1 VSLRNKFL
9 AVLIVPVVVLV
20 ASTTLL
26 VLSRHRT
33 NATLGAE
40 REAYLIRDAVQAI
53 QNDLVDAETGM
64 RGYLLTG
71 DDSFL
76 EPYDTGVG
84 RIGSDL
90 DALEELT
97 SVDGSQIGRI
107 ERLRTMAYERIHLLS
122 GLRPF
127 VPVTERT
134 DQEQLSKQLEL
145 GREAMDEIRVLL
157 SELQDRTDELLAER
171 TRDLDTMRRV
181 SFLLAIGGTPIAV
194 LVSFVLLLFLAR
206 GAGARIGAMEAN
218 ADRMQNGLPL
228 LPARPR
234 DDELGRLEAALIES
248 GTRVVELQG
257 ELQRQATLDPLT
269 RLPNRRGFVP
279 MAEHRLEVAKR
290 NHQPLALMF
299 VDVDGLKGVNDT
311 LGHATGDWLIA
322 ETAYV
327 LRTTFRASD
336 LIARMG
342 GDEFCILFA
351 AETDA
356 AVEGAAR
363 RLQTAM
369 DRSNRDPERPFRLS
383 LSAGVSRFDP
393 EDPRTLDELMGVADE
408 RMYVKKRARQA
419 AGASSVRDAG
429 EPGPAGAEAPGAEP
443 AGAEPAGAEPSR
455 G

>member
-1 VSLRNKFL
+1 
-9 AVLIVPVVVLV
+9 VLV

-33 NATLGAE
+33 NATLAAE
-40 REAYLIRDAVQAI
+40 REAYLIRDAVQTV
-53 QNDLVDAETGM
+53 QHDLVDAESGM

-71 DDSFL
+71 DDGFL
-76 EPYDTGVG
+76 EPYDTGVA

-90 DALEELT
+90 DALEALT
-97 SVDGSQIGRI
+97 DADGSQIGRI
-107 ERLRTMAYERIHLLS
+107 ERLRDLAYERIHLLS
-122 GLRPF
+122 GLLPF
-127 VPVTERT
+127 VPVTDRT
-134 DQEQLSKQLEL
+134 DRGQLSQQLEL
-145 GREAMDEIRVLL
+145 GRQAMDEVSVLL
-157 SELQDRTDELLAER
+157 SEFQDRADELLAER
-171 TRDLDTMRRV
+171 TSDLDTMRRI
-181 SFLLAIGGTPIAV
+181 SFLLAVGGTPIAV
-194 LVSFVLLLFLAR
+194 LVSLILLLILAR
-206 GAGARIGAMEAN
+206 RIGARIGAMEAN

-228 LPARPR
+228 LPAPR
-234 DDELGRLEAALIES
+234 REDELGHLESALIES

-299 VDVDGLKGVNDT
+299 VDVDGLKRVNDT

-351 AETDA
+351 AESDA
-356 AVEGAAR
+356 AIEGAAR
-363 RLQTAM
+363 RLEAAM
-369 DRSNRDPERPFRLS
+369 DHSNRDPERPFRLS

-393 EDPRTLDELMGVADE
+393 EDPRTLDGLMAVADE
-408 RMYVKKRARQA
+408 RMYAKKRERQA
-419 AGASSVRDAG
+419 AGASSVRDVA
-429 EPGPAGAEAPGAEP
+429 APEP
-443 AGAEPAGAEPSR
+443 AGAPGVEPAR

>member
-1 VSLRNKFL
+1 LV
-9 AVLIVPVVVLV
+9 VPVVVLV

-26 VLSRHRT
+26 VLSRQRT
-33 NATLGAE
+33 NATLAAE
-40 REAYLIRDAVQAI
+40 REAYLIRDAVQTI

-76 EPYDTGVG
+76 EPYAVGVG

-90 DALEELT
+90 DTLESLT
-97 SVDGSQIGRI
+97 APDGSQIGRI
-107 ERLRTMAYERIHLLS
+107 ARLRPLAYERIRLLS

-134 DQEQLSKQLEL
+134 DREQLSKQLEL
-145 GREAMDEIRVLL
+145 GRQAMDEVRVLL
-157 SELQDRTDELLAER
+157 GEMQDRADQLLAER
-171 TRDLDTMRRV
+171 THELDTMRRL
-181 SFLLAIGGTPIAV
+181 SFLLAVGGTPIAV
-194 LVSFVLLLFLAR
+194 LVSLILLLILAR
-206 GAGARIGAMEAN
+206 GVGRRIGVMEAN

-228 LPARPR
+228 VAPTPR
-234 DDELGRLEAALIES
+234 GDELGHLERALIES

-299 VDVDGLKGVNDT
+299 VDVDGLKQVNDS

-351 AETDA
+351 AESEV

-363 RLQTAM
+363 RLQASM
-369 DRSNRDPERPFRLS
+369 DRSNHDPDRPFRLS
-383 LSAGVSRFDP
+383 MSAGVSRFDP
-393 EDPRTLDELMGVADE
+393 EDPRSLDELMAVADE
-408 RMYVKKRARQA
+408 RMYAKKRARQA
-419 AGASSVRDAG
+419 AGASSIR
-429 EPGPAGAEAPGAEP
+429 
-443 AGAEPAGAEPSR
+443 
-455 G
+455 

>member
-1 VSLRNKFL
+1 MPVPVGTGAIVSLRNKFL

-26 VLSRHRT
+26 VLTRYRT
-33 NATLGAE
+33 NATLTAE
-40 REAYLIRDAVQAI
+40 REAHLIKDAVQAV
-53 QNDLVDAETGM
+53 QNDLVEAETGM

-71 DDSFL
+71 DDGFL

-97 SVDGSQIGRI
+97 GSDGSQIGRV
-107 ERLRTMAYERIHLLS
+107 ERLRALAYERLHLLS

-145 GREAMDEIRVLL
+145 GRQAMDEVRVLL
-157 SELQDRTDELLAER
+157 AELQDRADQLLAER
-171 TRDLDTMRRV
+171 THDLDTMRRI
-181 SFLLAIGGTPIAV
+181 SFLLAVGGTPIAV
-194 LVSFVLLLFLAR
+194 LVPLILLLVLAR
-206 GAGARIGAMEAN
+206 QVGSRIGAMEAN
-218 ADRMQNGLPL
+218 ADRMQKGLPL
-228 LPARPR
+228 VPPPR
-234 DDELGRLEAALIES
+234 SNDELGHLEAALIES

-290 NHQPLALMF
+290 SHQPLALMF
-299 VDVDGLKGVNDT
+299 VDVDGLKRVNDT

-351 AETDA
+351 AGSDA
-356 AVEGAAR
+356 AVDGAAR
-363 RLQTAM
+363 RLQASM

-393 EDPRTLDELMGVADE
+393 EDPRTLDELMAAADE

-419 AGASSVRDAG
+419 AGASAVRKAAV
-429 EPGPAGAEAPGAEP
+429 EPGR
-443 AGAEPAGAEPSR
+443 EPSGVERAR

>member
-1 VSLRNKFL
+1 MSLRNKVL

-26 VLSRHRT
+26 VLSRQRT

-40 REAYLIRDAVQAI
+40 REAYLIRDAVQAV

-90 DALEELT
+90 DALEALT
-97 SVDGSQIGRI
+97 DADGSQIGRI
-107 ERLRTMAYERIHLLS
+107 ERLRDLAYERIHLLS

-134 DQEQLSKQLEL
+134 DQEQLTKQLEL
-145 GREAMDEIRVLL
+145 VRQAMDEVRTLL
-157 SELQDRTDELLAER
+157 GELQDRADQLLAER
-171 TRDLDTMRRV
+171 THDLDTMRRM
-181 SFLLAIGGTPIAV
+181 SFLLAVAGTPIAV
-194 LVSFVLLLFLAR
+194 LVSLVLLVLLAR
-206 GAGARIGAMEAN
+206 RIGGRISAMEAN

-228 LPARPR
+228 LPPARR
-234 DDELGRLEAALIES
+234 DDELGRLESALIES

-299 VDVDGLKGVNDT
+299 VDVDELKQVNDT

-351 AETDA
+351 AESDA

-363 RLQTAM
+363 RLQTTM
-369 DRSNRDPERPFRLS
+369 DRSNGDPGRPFRLS

-393 EDPRTLDELMGVADE
+393 EDPRSLDELMATADE
-408 RMYVKKRARQA
+408 RMYAKKRSRQA
-419 AGASSVRDAG
+419 AGVSSVRETRAP
-429 EPGPAGAEAPGAEP
+429 EPQPSGAESP
-443 AGAEPAGAEPSR
+443 R

>member
-1 VSLRNKFL
+1 MSLRNKFL

-26 VLSRHRT
+26 VLSRQRT
-33 NATLGAE
+33 NATLDAE

-53 QNDLVDAETGM
+53 LNDLIDAETGM

-76 EPYDTGVG
+76 DPYDVGVG

-90 DALEELT
+90 DTLESLT
-97 SVDGSQIGRI
+97 GPDSSQFGRI
-107 ERLRTMAYERIHLLS
+107 ARLRPLAYERIHLLS

-134 DQEQLSKQLEL
+134 DQQQLSEQLEL
-145 GREAMDEIRVLL
+145 GRQAMDDVRVLL
-157 SELQDRTDELLAER
+157 GEMQDRADQLLTER
-171 TRDLDTMRRV
+171 RRDLDTMRHL
-181 SFLLAIGGTPIAV
+181 SFMIAVGGTPIAV
-194 LVSFVLLLFLAR
+194 LISLALIVLLAR
-206 GAGARIGAMEAN
+206 RIGARIGAMEAN
-218 ADRMQNGLPL
+218 ADRMQNGLPMF
-228 LPARPR
+228 ASAPR
-234 DDELGRLEAALIES
+234 DDELGRLESALIEG

-299 VDVDGLKGVNDT
+299 VDVDELKQVNDT

-351 AETDA
+351 AESDA
-356 AVEGAAR
+356 AIEGAAG
-363 RLQTAM
+363 RLQASM
-369 DRSNRDPERPFRLS
+369 DHSNRDPDRPFLLS
-383 LSAGVSRFDP
+383 MSAGVSRFDP
-393 EDPRTLDELMGVADE
+393 EDPRSLDQLMAVADE
-408 RMYVKKRARQA
+408 RMYAKKRARQA
-419 AGASSVRDAG
+419 AGASSMR
-429 EPGPAGAEAPGAEP
+429 
-443 AGAEPAGAEPSR
+443 
-455 G
+455 

>member
-33 NATLGAE
+33 NATLAAE
-40 REAYLIRDAVQAI
+40 REAYLIKDAVQAV

-97 SVDGSQIGRI
+97 SADGSQIGRI
-107 ERLRTMAYERIHLLS
+107 ARLRDLAYERIHLLS

-145 GREAMDEIRVLL
+145 GRQAMDEVRVLL
-157 SELQDRTDELLAER
+157 AELQGRADELLAER
-171 TRDLDTMRRV
+171 THDLDTMRRV

-194 LVSFVLLLFLAR
+194 LVSLFLLLILVR
-206 GAGARIGAMEAN
+206 RVGARIGAMEAN

-228 LPARPR
+228 LPPPRR
-234 DDELGRLEAALIES
+234 DDELGHLESALIES

-299 VDVDGLKGVNDT
+299 VDVDGLKQVNDS

-351 AETDA
+351 AESDD

-363 RLQTAM
+363 RLQTSM
-369 DRSNRDPERPFRLS
+369 DASNRGPERPFRLS

-393 EDPRTLDELMGVADE
+393 EDPRTLDQLMAVADE

-419 AGASSVRDAG
+419 AGASSFRDAAG
-429 EPGPAGAEAPGAEP
+429 EPEPTGVEP
-443 AGAEPAGAEPSR
+443 AR

>member
-1 VSLRNKFL
+1 
-9 AVLIVPVVVLV
+9 
-20 ASTTLL
+20 
-26 VLSRHRT
+26 
-33 NATLGAE
+33 
-40 REAYLIRDAVQAI
+40 
-53 QNDLVDAETGM
+53 M
-64 RGYLLTG
+64 
-71 DDSFL
+71 
-76 EPYDTGVG
+76 
-84 RIGSDL
+84 GSDL
-90 DALEELT
+90 DALASLT
-97 SVDGSQIGRI
+97 AADGSQIGRI
-107 ERLRTMAYERIHLLS
+107 ERLRGLAYERIHLLS

-134 DQEQLSKQLEL
+134 DQEQLAHQLEL
-145 GREAMDEIRVLL
+145 GRLAMDEVHGLL
-157 SELQDRTDELLAER
+157 QELQDRVDELLVER
-171 TRDLDTMRRV
+171 TRNLDAMRRI
-181 SFLLAIGGTPIAV
+181 SFLLAVGGTPIAV
-194 LVSFVLLLFLAR
+194 LVSLILVLILVR
-206 GAGARIGAMEAN
+206 GVGARIGAMEAN

-228 LPARPR
+228 LPAPRR
-234 DDELGRLEAALIES
+234 DDELGHLEAALIES

-369 DRSNRDPERPFRLS
+369 DHSNRDPERPFRLS

-429 EPGPAGAEAPGAEP
+429 EPGPAGAEPAGAEPADAEP

>member
-1 VSLRNKFL
+1 MSLRNKFL

-26 VLSRHRT
+26 VLSRQRT
-33 NATLGAE
+33 NATLEAE
-40 REAYLIRDAVQAI
+40 REAYLIRAAVQAV
-53 QNDLVDAETGM
+53 QNDLVDAESGM

-71 DDSFL
+71 DDGFL
-76 EPYDTGVG
+76 VPYDAGVE

-90 DALEELT
+90 DALEALT
-97 SVDGSQIGRI
+97 SADGSQIGRI
-107 ERLRTMAYERIHLLS
+107 ERLRGLAYERIHLLS

-127 VPVTERT
+127 APVTERT
-134 DQEQLSKQLEL
+134 DREELSRQLEL
-145 GREAMDEIRVLL
+145 GRGAMDEVRVLL
-157 SELQDRTDELLAER
+157 AELEDRADELLTDR
-171 TRDLDTMRRV
+171 THDLDTMRRI
-181 SFLLAIGGTPIAV
+181 SFLLAVAGTPIAV
-194 LVSFVLLLFLAR
+194 LVSLLLLLILAR
-206 GAGARIGAMEAN
+206 RVGARIGAMEAN
-218 ADRMQNGLPL
+218 ADRMRNGLPL
-228 LPARPR
+228 LPPVRR
-234 DDELGRLEAALIES
+234 EDELGHLETALVES
-248 GTRVVELQG
+248 GTRVIELQG

-299 VDVDGLKGVNDT
+299 VDVDGLKGVNDAQ
-311 LGHATGDWLIA
+311 GHAIGDWLIA

-351 AETDA
+351 AGSDA

-363 RLQTAM
+363 RLQAAM
-369 DRSNRDPERPFRLS
+369 DHSNRDPERPFRLS

-393 EDPRTLDELMGVADE
+393 EDPRPLDDLMAAADE
-408 RMYVKKRARQA
+408 RMYAKKRARPPA
-419 AGASSVRDAG
+419 DASSVRGAA
-429 EPGPAGAEAPGAEP
+429 EPDRGHEPEPSGAEP
-443 AGAEPAGAEPSR
+443 AR